1 MGDEKKQNSFTITLV
16 DGTQLTG
23 LELNGNNFISKTRLS
38 ESTFAGKL
46 GHVVISG
53 NGEFDD
59 FGLIGEHEN
68 MQLVQ
73 SQQYGEEYWFIL
85 RDLTP
90 QELKDIRTEARL
102 DYIEMMED
110 L

>member
-1 MGDEKKQNSFTITLV
+1 MEEKIQKNTFTITLA

-23 LELNGNNFISKTRLS
+23 LELNGNNFITKTAVTKK
-38 ESTFAGKL
+38 TFSGKL
-46 GHVVISG
+46 GHVVITG
-53 NGEFDD
+53 NAEADEA
-59 FGLIGEHEN
+59 GLIGEHEN

-73 SQQYGEEYWFIL
+73 VQKYGEEYWFIL

-90 QELKDIRTEARL
+90 QELKDICHEARL

>member
-1 MGDEKKQNSFTITLV
+1 MA
-16 DGTQLTG
+16 DGTQLKELG
-23 LELNGNNFISKTRLS
+23 LNGNNFISKNKITP
-38 ESTFAGKL
+38 EFFNGKL
-46 GHVVISG
+46 SHVSIEG
-53 NGEFDD
+53 NSEMDM

-73 SQQYGEEYWFIL
+73 VQKYGEEYWFVL